1 MVMLIVV
8 VGIALLSAQAGRTSG
23 AILFEGA
30 RLITGA
36 TGAPIESSAF
46 LVENGRFTKVG
57 RKGAV
62 QAPAGA
68 ARVDLTGK
76 TVMPALIDIHNH
88 IGWTNHKT
96 NQATKT
102 SFTRELVIDH
112 LQRYAYYGV
121 AAALSLG
128 LDRWDVNPDLP
139 YQLRNEVI
147 PNAARFLT
155 VGRGIAATPMAGP
168 PVDYRLGVP
177 YGAQTATEGRALVQA
192 LKARNVEMIKI
203 WVDDRQKTV
212 PKLQVNV
219 YEAIINEAH
228 KNRMRVVA
236 HIFNLDDGKQLLK
249 SGVDGFGHG
258 VRDRDVDEEY
268 LKIVKQHPKTWVGP
282 NLPGRTLSVEETAAE
297 IDWLTDTLPPSQIKR
312 MRAELDRRQAAAAGG
327 GRGAG
332 GQSDLFAVQCRNLKK
347 VAMPGYHHLGTD
359 VMAIRRRPY
368 RASRHGVSRPDPRS
382 DVAGADVCGNLKPVH
397 GDTAAARAPTLS
409 CRRNPLTTFNTRKS
423 TRSISAGHHRSAAL
437 SKGFTPRRTAALR
450 IRSQFIRKFVR
461 LNFPAAL
468 LGVRMTDPN
477 RSA

>member
-1 MVMLIVV
+1 MLV
-8 VGIALLSAQAGRTSG
+8 VGTGAALLSAAQAGRTSG
-23 AILFEGA
+23 ATLFEGA

-57 RKGAV
+57 RKGDI

-88 IGWTNHKT
+88 LGWTNHKT

-121 AAALSLG
+121 AATLSLG
-128 LDRWDVNPDLP
+128 LDRWDVNPELP
-139 YQLRNEVI
+139 YQLRNETI

-168 PVDYRLGVP
+168 TADYRVGVP
-177 YGAQTATEGRALVQA
+177 YGAQTEAEGRALVQT
-192 LKARNVEMIKI
+192 LKGKNVEMIKI

-212 PKLQVNV
+212 PKLSVSV
-219 YEAIINEAH
+219 YEAIIDEAH
-228 KNRMRVVA
+228 KNGMRVVA
-236 HIFNLDDGKQLLK
+236 HIFNLEDGKQLLK

-268 LKIVKQHPKTWVGP
+268 LTIVKQHPKTWVGP
-282 NLPGRTLSVEETAAE
+282 NLPPRTLPAEEAAAE
-297 IDWLTDTLPPSQIKR
+297 INWLTDTLPASQIKR
-312 MRAELDRRQAAAAGG
+312 MRDELARRQAAAAGG
-327 GRGAG
+327 GRGG

-347 VAMPGYHHLGTD
+347 VHDAGMIIGLGTD
-359 VMAIRRRPY
+359 GNGDIGCERPHRAGGHGVLRPDAGGSDRRRRPG
-368 RASRHGVSRPDPRS
+368 RQRRFSSSISLEPSP
-382 DVAGADVCGNLKPVH
+382 P
-397 GDTAAARAPTLS
+397 ARAPTSS
-409 CRRNPLTTFNTRKS
+409 CSTPIPWTTS
-423 TRSISAGHHRSAAL
+423 
-437 SKGFTPRRTAALR
+437 
-450 IRSQFIRKFVR
+450 
-461 LNFPAAL
+461 
-468 LGVRMTDPN
+468 
-477 RSA
+477 